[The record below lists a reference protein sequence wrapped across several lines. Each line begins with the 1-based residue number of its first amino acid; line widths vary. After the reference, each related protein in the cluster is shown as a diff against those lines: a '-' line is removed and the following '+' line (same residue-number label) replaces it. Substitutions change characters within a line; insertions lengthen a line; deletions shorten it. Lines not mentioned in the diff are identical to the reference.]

1 MIGSTVSHYR
11 IVDSLGSG
19 GMGVVYLAEDI
30 TLGRRVALKF
40 LSSTTPEYRNRFLRE
55 ARAVSRLVHPNI
67 ATVFDYGETDADHGE
82 RAKGTPY
89 IVMELVKGTPLN
101 EKLESGPL
109 PLREAVRIV
118 SAIAEALGEAHRQGV
133 VHRDVKPSNV
143 VVAETGQ
150 VKVLDFGLVK
160 QIHDEAG
167 SDDITAQLP
176 ISKTRSDVIVGTPLY
191 LSPEQATGK
200 KVDARSD
207 LFALGAVLYE
217 CIAGQSAF
225 AGSSVIEIGAQV
237 IHVTPKVP
245 SKLNPSVPPELD
257 KITMRALEKKIEAR
271 YQTAEELISD
281 LQAVLPK
288 LDATESTLGG
298 GLPRPLRQ
306 PRTHSASALTT
317 INETFRRPRL
327 SLAGLILGALALG
340 LLVWVVYQWW
350 KPAPYRPSPEVLD
363 FYNRGVEA
371 LRNGAF
377 LQASKAFEEAIAN
390 DKNFPLAH
398 ARAAEAYME
407 LDYADKAQNA
417 MLNAEAL
424 VGDRSH
430 LAQSDSLYLSAINAT
445 VRRDFPA
452 AIAAYEELG
461 KLDPNEPRVYVDLGR
476 AYEKND
482 ELPKAVESYVQ
493 ATQGTPQYASAFLR
507 VAILYGR
514 QGDQASAMAAFD
526 KAEKLYEADG
536 NFEGQAEVEYQR
548 GYLFNQRGHIAD
560 AKQHLQRALEIARTT
575 GNDYQQVKTLLK
587 LGDVEVDEGAVESG
601 RARMISALE
610 LAQAKGIENYTKRA
624 LVDIG
629 NSYLAKAGYEDAE
642 RYYRQSLELS
652 QRQNDKRNEARAWLA
667 LASLSDRL
675 SKPDDVVKYV
685 GQALPFYQQGGYR
698 RESMQALHLL
708 ARANVDRGDY
718 KVARQSFEEVIKLSQ
733 RIGDDQ
739 TAFIAHQDIG
749 LLLIRQGRYHEALNH
764 TDETYK
770 LANKV
775 GNKKTA
781 ALSRVDRANALWRL
795 GRYEDARTALSEA
808 ALMAEKEGA
817 ARDLTAHYQLALS
830 RMRLSER
837 QPNEARQPLTRA
849 LETASTHI
857 TSVAT
862 LGRSTLGLLEAL
874 NGSRAGV
881 AQCREAEKL
890 ARESKDPYLI
900 SETLLILAEA
910 LLHQRDFDGASKAAL
925 ESQEL
930 AARIGKLDSEWISYS
945 IAAQAAHNLD
955 RSQEAQ
961 DYASRAEAA
970 LAQLEQHWGA
980 DNFKSYLDRPDIQ
993 ISRKQLGDLVAVKPQ
1008 SQ

>member
-1 MIGSTVSHYR
+1 
-11 IVDSLGSG
+11 
-19 GMGVVYLAEDI
+19 MGVVYLAEDI

-67 ATVFDYGETDADHGE
+67 ATVFDYGETDVDHGD

-118 SAIAEALGEAHRQGV
+118 SSIAEALGEAHRQGV

-176 ISKTRSDVIVGTPLY
+176 LSNTKTRSDVIVGTPLY

-225 AGSSVIEIGAQV
+225 AGASVIEIGAQV

-245 SKLNPSVPPELD
+245 SKLNPSIPPELD
-257 KITMRALEKKIEAR
+257 KITMRALEKKVEAR
-271 YQTAEELISD
+271 YQTAEELIKD
-281 LQAVLPK
+281 LHTVLPN
-288 LDATESTLGG
+288 LDATESLSSGG
-298 GLPRPLRQ
+298 FARPIRQ

-327 SLAGLILGALALG
+327 SLAGLILGAFALAL
-340 LLVWVVYQWW
+340 LLWIVYQWS
-350 KPAPYRPSPEVLD
+350 KPAPYKPSSVVLD
-363 FYNRGVEA
+363 FYDRGVEA

-377 LQASKAFEEAIAN
+377 LQASKAFEQAIAN
-390 DKNFPLAH
+390 DRLFPLAH

-407 LDYADKAQNA
+407 LDYADKAQDS
-417 MLNAEAL
+417 MLRAEAL
-424 VGDRSH
+424 VGDRSR
-430 LAQSDSLYLSAINAT
+430 LAQSDSLYLTAVNAT

-452 AIAAYEELG
+452 AIAAYQELVE
-461 KLDPNEPRVYVDLGR
+461 LDPNEPRVYVDLGR

-482 ELPKAVESYVQ
+482 ELPKAIESYVK

-514 QGDQASAMAAFD
+514 QGDQPSAMAAFD

-536 NFEGQAEVEYQR
+536 NFEGQAEVAYQR
-548 GYLFNQRGHIAD
+548 GFLFNQRGQIAE
-560 AKQHLQRALEIARTT
+560 AKQHLQRALEISRTT

-587 LGDVEVDEGAVESG
+587 LGDVEVDEGAVENG
-601 RARMISALE
+601 RARMISALQ

-629 NSYLAKAGYEDAE
+629 NSYLAKAGYEEAE

-652 QRQNDKRNEARAWLA
+652 QRQNDKRNEARAWLV
-667 LASLSDRL
+667 LASLSERL

-685 GQALPFYQQGGYR
+685 QQALPFYQQGGYR
-698 RESMQALHLL
+698 RETMQALHLL
-708 ARANVDRGDY
+708 ARANVQRGDY
-718 KVARQSFEEVIKLSQ
+718 KVARKSFEEAIQLSQ

-739 TAFIAHQDIG
+739 MAYIAHQDIG
-749 LLLIRQGRYHEALNH
+749 LLLIRQGRYHEALDH

-775 GNKKTA
+775 GAKKTA

-795 GRYEDARTALSEA
+795 GRYDEARAALREA
-808 ALMAEKEGA
+808 AVLAEKEGA
-817 ARDLTAHYQLALS
+817 ARDLSAQYQLALS
-830 RMRLSER
+830 RMALSER
-837 QPNEARQPLTRA
+837 QINEARKPAQRA
-849 LETASTHI
+849 LETASTNI

-862 LGRSTLGLLEAL
+862 LGRSSLGMVEYLTGL
-874 NGSRAGV
+874 RAGV
-881 AQCREAEKL
+881 AQCHEAVKA
-890 ARESKDPYLI
+890 ARESNDPYLI
-900 SETLLILAEA
+900 SETLLIQAEA
-910 LLHQRDFDGASKAAL
+910 LLHQRDFEGAIKAAL
-925 ESQEL
+925 ESQEF
-930 AARIGKLDSEWISYS
+930 AARIGKQDSEWISYS
-945 IAAQAAHNLD
+945 IAAQAAHNLG
-955 RSQEAQ
+955 RPQEAQ
-961 DYASRAEAA
+961 DYASRAETA

-980 DNFKSYLDRPDIQ
+980 DNYKSYLDRPDIQ
-993 ISRKQLGDLVAVKPQ
+993 ISRKQLGDLVAVKP
-1008 SQ
+1008 

>member
-40 LSSTTPEYRNRFLRE
+40 LSSTAPEYRNRFLRE

-82 RAKGTPY
+82 RARGTPY

-101 EKLESGPL
+101 EKLEGGPL

-143 VVAETGQ
+143 VVPENGQ

-160 QIHDEAG
+160 QLHDEAG

-176 ISKTRSDVIVGTPLY
+176 ISNTKTRSDVIVGTPLY

-237 IHVTPKVP
+237 IHITPKLP
-245 SKLNPSVPPELD
+245 SKLNPSVPPALD

-271 YQTAEELISD
+271 YQTAEELIRD
-281 LQAVLPK
+281 LQALLPK
-288 LDATESTLGG
+288 LDASESVTSGST
-298 GLPRPLRQ
+298 RPLRQ

-327 SLAGLILGALALG
+327 SLAGLILGAIALG
-340 LLVWVVYQWW
+340 VLVWGVYQWR
-350 KPAPYRPSPEVLD
+350 KPKPYQPSPVVLD
-363 FYNRGVEA
+363 FYNRGDEA

-377 LQASKAFEEAIAN
+377 LQASKAFEQAIAN

-407 LDYADKAQNA
+407 LDYADKAQYA
-417 MLNAEAL
+417 MLGAEAL

-452 AIAAYEELG
+452 AIAAYQELAE
-461 KLDPNEPRVYVDLGR
+461 LNPTESRVYVDLGR

-482 ELPKAVESYVQ
+482 ELTKAIESYVQ

-507 VAILYGR
+507 VGILYGR
-514 QGDQASAMAAFD
+514 QGDQPSAMAAFD

-536 NFEGQAEVEYQR
+536 NFEGQAEVAYQR
-548 GYLFNQRGHIAD
+548 GFLFNQRGQIPE
-560 AKQHLQRALEIARTT
+560 AKQQLQRALEIARTT

-587 LGDVEVDEGAVESG
+587 LGDVEVDADEVDSG
-601 RARMISALE
+601 RARMNSALQ
-610 LAQAKGIENYTKRA
+610 LAQTKGIENYTKRA

-629 NSYLAKAGYEDAE
+629 NSYLAKAGYDEAE

-667 LASLSDRL
+667 WASLSERV

-685 GQALPFYQQGGYR
+685 EQALPFYQQGSYR

-708 ARANVDRGDY
+708 ARANVQRGDY
-718 KVARQSFEEVIKLSQ
+718 KVARQSFEEALQLSQ

-739 TAFIAHQDIG
+739 SAYIAHQDIG
-749 LLLIRQGRYHEALNH
+749 LLLIRQGRYHEALDH
-764 TDETYK
+764 TEETYK

-775 GNKKTA
+775 GAKKTA

-795 GRYEDARTALSEA
+795 GRYDEARAALTEA

-817 ARDLTAHYQLALS
+817 ARDLAAHYQLALS
-830 RMRLSER
+830 RMTLSEA
-837 QPNEARQPLTRA
+837 QLKEARQRAQRA

-857 TSVAT
+857 ASVAS
-862 LGRSTLGLLEAL
+862 LGRSTLGLIESLT
-874 NGSRAGV
+874 GSRAGV
-881 AQCREAEKL
+881 AQCNEAVKI
-890 ARESKDPYLI
+890 ARESNDPYLI

-910 LLHQRDFDGASKAAL
+910 LLHQRNFEEAIKAAL
-925 ESQEL
+925 ESQEFG
-930 AARIGKLDSEWISYS
+930 ARIGKQDSEWTSYS
-945 IAAQAAHNLD
+945 IAAQAAHNLG
-955 RSQEAQ
+955 RRQEAQ
-961 DYASRAEAA
+961 EYASRAEAA

-980 DNFKSYLDRPDIQ
+980 DNYKGYLGRPDIQ
-993 ISRKQLGDLVAVKPQ
+993 LSRKQLGELIAVKP
-1008 SQ
+1008 

>member
-55 ARAVSRLVHPNI
+55 ARAVSRLIHPNI
-67 ATVFDYGETDADHGE
+67 ATVFDYGETDTDHGE

-101 EKLESGPL
+101 EKLDSGPL

-160 QIHDEAG
+160 QIQDEAG
-167 SDDITAQLP
+167 ADDITAQLP
-176 ISKTRSDVIVGTPLY
+176 ISHTKTRSDVIVGTPLY

-237 IHVTPKVP
+237 IYVTPKVP
-245 SKLNPSVPPELD
+245 SKLNPSIPPELD

-271 YQTAEELISD
+271 YQTAEELIKD
-281 LQAVLPK
+281 LQAVLPE
-288 LDATESTLGG
+288 LDATESVPGG
-298 GLPRPLRQ
+298 GNTRPISP

-327 SLAGLILGALALG
+327 SLAGLILGAVALG
-340 LLVWVVYQWW
+340 LLLWVVYQWR
-350 KPAPYRPSPEVLD
+350 KPVPYQPSSSVLD

-377 LQASKAFEEAIAN
+377 LQASKAFEQAIAN

-407 LDYADKAQNA
+407 LDYADQARDA
-417 MLNAEAL
+417 MLRAEAL
-424 VGDRSH
+424 VGDRSR
-430 LAQSDSLYLSAINAT
+430 LAQNDSLYLSAINAT

-452 AIAAYEELG
+452 AIAAYRQLVELNPEES
-461 KLDPNEPRVYVDLGR
+461 RVYVDLGR

-482 ELPKAVESYVQ
+482 ELPAAIESYVK

-514 QGDQASAMAAFD
+514 QGDQPSAMAAFD

-536 NFEGQAEVEYQR
+536 NFEGQAEVAYQR
-548 GYLFNQRGHIAD
+548 GFLFNQRGHIAE
-560 AKQHLQRALEIARTT
+560 AKQQLQRALEVARTT

-601 RARMISALE
+601 RARMINALE

-629 NSYLAKAGYEDAE
+629 NSYLAKARYEDAE

-652 QRQNDKRNEARAWLA
+652 QRQNDKRNESRAWLV
-667 LASLSDRL
+667 LASLSERL

-685 GQALPFYQQGGYR
+685 QQALPFYQQGGYR
-698 RESMQALHLL
+698 RESMQAHHLL
-708 ARANVDRGDY
+708 ARANVQRGEY
-718 KVARQSFEEVIKLSQ
+718 QAARQSLEEAIQLSQ
-733 RIGDDQ
+733 RIGDEQ
-739 TAFIAHQDIG
+739 TAYIAHQDIG

-775 GNKKTA
+775 GAKKTA

-795 GRYEDARTALSEA
+795 GRYDEARA
-808 ALMAEKEGA
+808 ALTEAEPMALTEGA
-817 ARDLTAHYQLALS
+817 ARDLSAHFQLARS
-830 RMRLSER
+830 RMALSEQQR
-837 QPNEARQPLTRA
+837 SEARQRA
-849 LETASTHI
+849 QSALDIASTQI
-857 TSVAT
+857 TSVQT
-862 LGRSTLGLLEAL
+862 LGKSIIGLLVSL
-874 NGSRAGV
+874 TGSKAGV
-881 AQCREAEKL
+881 AQCHEAVKI
-890 ARESKDPYLI
+890 ARESNDPYLV
-900 SETLLILAEA
+900 SETLLILAQA
-910 LLHQRDFDGASKAAL
+910 LLHQRDLEATIKAAL
-925 ESQEL
+925 ESQEF
-930 AARIGKLDSEWISYS
+930 ADRIGKKDSEWITYS
-945 IAAQAAHNLD
+945 IAAQAAHNLG

-961 DYASRAEAA
+961 DYASRAETA
-970 LAQLEQHWGA
+970 LTQLEQLWGA
-980 DNFKSYLDRPDIQ
+980 DNHKSYLSRPDVQ
-993 ISRKQLGDLVAVKPQ
+993 ISRKQLGELVAAKP
-1008 SQ
+1008 

>member
-101 EKLESGPL
+101 EKLEAGPL

-143 VVAETGQ
+143 VVSENGQ

-160 QIHDEAG
+160 QIQDEAG

-176 ISKTRSDVIVGTPLY
+176 ISNTKTRSDVIVGTPLY

-237 IHVTPKVP
+237 IHITPKLP
-245 SKLNPSVPPELD
+245 SKLNPSVPPALD

-271 YQTAEELISD
+271 YQTAEELIRD
-281 LQAVLPK
+281 LQALLPK
-288 LDATESTLGG
+288 LDASESVTSGST
-298 GLPRPLRQ
+298 PPLRQ

-327 SLAGLILGALALG
+327 SLAGLILGAIALA
-340 LLVWVVYQWW
+340 LLVWGVYQWR
-350 KPAPYRPSPEVLD
+350 KPKPYQPSPVVLD
-363 FYNRGVEA
+363 FYNRGDEA

-377 LQASKAFEEAIAN
+377 LQASKAFEQAIAN

-407 LDYADKAQNA
+407 LDYADKAQYA
-417 MLNAEAL
+417 MLGAEAL

-452 AIAAYEELG
+452 AIAAYQELAE
-461 KLDPNEPRVYVDLGR
+461 LNPTESRVYVDLGR

-482 ELPKAVESYVQ
+482 ELTKAIESYVQ

-507 VAILYGR
+507 VGILYGR
-514 QGDQASAMAAFD
+514 QGDQPSAMAAFD

-536 NFEGQAEVEYQR
+536 NFEGQAEVAYQR
-548 GYLFNQRGHIAD
+548 GFLFNQRGRIPE
-560 AKQHLQRALEIARTT
+560 AKQQLQRALEIARTT

-587 LGDVEVDEGAVESG
+587 LGDVEVDEGHEGAVESG
-601 RARMISALE
+601 RSHMISALQ

-629 NSYLAKAGYEDAE
+629 NSYLANPGYDEAE

-667 LASLSDRL
+667 WASLSERV
-675 SKPDDVVKYV
+675 SKPNDVVKYV
-685 GQALPFYQQGGYR
+685 EQALPFYQQGSYR

-708 ARANVDRGDY
+708 ARANVQRGDY
-718 KVARQSFEEVIKLSQ
+718 KVARQSFEEALQLSQ

-739 TAFIAHQDIG
+739 SAYLAHQDIG
-749 LLLIRQGRYHEALNH
+749 LLLIRQGRYHEALDH
-764 TDETYK
+764 TEETYK

-775 GNKKTA
+775 GAKKPA

-795 GRYEDARTALSEA
+795 GRYDEARAALSEV

-817 ARDLTAHYQLALS
+817 ASDLSAHYQLARS
-830 RMRLSER
+830 RMMLSER
-837 QPNEARQPLTRA
+837 QPGEARRRAQRA
-849 LETASTHI
+849 LEKASAKI
-857 TSVAT
+857 SSVAT
-862 LGRSTLGLLEAL
+862 LGRSTLGL
-874 NGSRAGV
+874 V
-881 AQCREAEKL
+881 
-890 ARESKDPYLI
+890 
-900 SETLLILAEA
+900 
-910 LLHQRDFDGASKAAL
+910 
-925 ESQEL
+925 
-930 AARIGKLDSEWISYS
+930 DS
-945 IAAQAAHNLD
+945 LT
-955 RSQEAQ
+955 
-961 DYASRAEAA
+961 
-970 LAQLEQHWGA
+970 G
-980 DNFKSYLDRPDIQ
+980 
-993 ISRKQLGDLVAVKPQ
+993 
-1008 SQ
+1008 